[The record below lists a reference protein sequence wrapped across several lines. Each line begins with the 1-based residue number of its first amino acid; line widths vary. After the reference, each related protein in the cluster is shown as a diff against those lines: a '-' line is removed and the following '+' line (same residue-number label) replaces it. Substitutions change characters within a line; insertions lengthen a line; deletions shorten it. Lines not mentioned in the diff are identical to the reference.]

1 MAMEQQVETNE
12 RPVYDS
18 NLQFIIASN
27 EPPLRRLQ
35 RAPLLLNG
43 GERKHKVSAAFRW
56 LAVNNDNNISQNL
69 AALDDIALSFQR
81 RKTINLILI

>member
-1 MAMEQQVETNE
+1 MAMEQRVETNE

-43 GERKHKVSAAFRW
+43 KRENTKSQQHFAGSQLTMTTTFRRIW
-56 LAVNNDNNISQNL
+56 LHWTTLRSRFNVAK
-69 AALDDIALSFQR
+69 R
-81 RKTINLILI
+81 